1 MRFLRIAA
9 KIFAGLVA
17 VVVLAAAASYGMGSK
32 KLREHFDVND
42 PTPPIPSD
50 SASIERGHHFVTA
63 ISKCVLCH
71 NENLSGRMF
80 GNSGA
85 VGTLYAANLT
95 RGKGA
100 RGTVITDAQIVT
112 AIRDGVNA
120 EGHSLLLMPS
130 KMFNRLS
137 DEDVAD
143 MVAYIRSVPPVD
155 SVRPKTNAG
164 PLMRIFI
171 GTGLAS
177 GLLSARSIDHHAPRQ
192 PAPRAGPTAEYGS
205 YLVVVGGCKFCHG
218 AGLSGGPLEE
228 GPPGS
233 VPASNLTPEGLKAYD
248 EAKFFTVLRTG
259 KRPSGVPTNSEFMPW
274 KLTALMT
281 DDEIR
286 AIWKY
291 LQTVPPKPY
300 GNH

>member
-9 KIFAGLVA
+9 KIFAGLIA
-17 VVVLAAAASYGMGSK
+17 VVVLAAAASYGIGST
-32 KLREHFDVND
+32 KLGEHFDVNES
-42 PTPPIPSD
+42 TPPIPSD
-50 SASIERGHHFVTA
+50 SASIERGRHFVTA

-71 NENLSGRMF
+71 NEDLSGRMF
-80 GNSGA
+80 GNGGA
-85 VGTLYAANLT
+85 FGTLYAANLT

-100 RGTVITDAQIVT
+100 RGTVMTDAQMVT

-120 EGHSLLLMPS
+120 EGRSLLLMPS

-155 SVRPKTNAG
+155 SARPKTNAG
-164 PLMRIFI
+164 PLARILI
-171 GTGLAS
+171 GTGIAS
-177 GLLSARSIDHHAPRQ
+177 GLQSARGIDRNAPRQ
-192 PAPRAGPTAEYGS
+192 AAPPAGPTPEYGS

-233 VPASNLTPEGLKAYD
+233 LPASNLTPEGLEAYD
-248 EAKFFTVLRTG
+248 EVKFFTVLRTG
-259 KRPSGVPTNSEFMPW
+259 KRPSGVPINGEFMPW